1 MKFIKVDLTTQD
13 VTAIAMP
20 EKFAGCGGR
29 ELTSRFINA
38 QVPPDCN
45 PVGAENK
52 LILAPGILSGTS
64 LVNTGRLSI
73 GAKSPL
79 TGGIKESNVGGTIAH
94 HLARMNVA
102 AVTIEGQSQDDRL
115 FILRI
120 DKNGNANLIDASDYR
135 GLRTYR
141 LVDKLTARY
150 GRENGILC
158 IGPAGESLMNIA
170 SIQVCDTDGRPCRAA
185 GRGGLGAVMGSK
197 GIKAILVDS
206 QKKKPVPLADP
217 ESFKEAAKTF
227 AGAIREV
234 PFSGKAL
241 PAFGTAA
248 LMGPVNSL
256 GAFPCYNAT
265 QGVFEKWEK
274 IGGEALAARIQKR
287 GGKAQ
292 HMGCSQCIILCSN
305 EYVDEAGTYITSSL
319 EYETLW
325 ATGGMCGIDDLD
337 VIARMDYLCDDIGV
351 DTISTG
357 VAIAVMMDAD
367 AGPLQFGDG
376 KAALDLIEE
385 IGWRSETGQL
395 IGKGPVAVGKQ
406 LGHSRVAACKGQSIA
421 AYDPRGIQGMAV
433 TYATCPMGADH
444 TAGNLIGESLSGK
457 IDPLLPEGQVE
468 ISRNKQFTVAGID
481 ALGLC
486 LFTAAAA
493 SSEILAKLVNAK
505 LGTDLTPQVLE
516 NRWRRILEVELEFN
530 KKAGFTREDDR
541 LPEFLYKE
549 PLPPHNKVVQIKNSA
564 IDRTFDF

>member
-1 MKFIKVDLTTQD
+1 MKIIKVDMTTQD
-13 VTAIAMP
+13 VTTVDMP
-20 EKFAGCGGR
+20 GKYAGFGGR
-29 ELTSRFINA
+29 ELTSHFIHE

-45 PVGAENK
+45 PVGADNK

-102 AVTIEGQSQDDRL
+102 AITIEGQPEDGRL

-120 DKNGNANLIDASDYR
+120 DANGSANLIEASDCK

-141 LVDKLTARY
+141 LVDKLTARF
-150 GRENGILC
+150 GSANGILC
-158 IGPAGESLMNIA
+158 IGPAGESLMKIA
-170 SIQVCDTDGRPCRAA
+170 SIQASDVDGRPCRAA

-197 GIKAILVDS
+197 GVRAIVVDA

-217 ESFKEAAKTF
+217 EDFKAAAKLF
-227 AGAIREV
+227 ASAIREV

-241 PAFGTAA
+241 PAFGTAT
-248 LMGPVNSL
+248 LMAPVNSL

-265 QGVFEKWEK
+265 QGVFENWEK

-287 GGKAQ
+287 GGKTQ
-292 HMGCSQCIILCSN
+292 HMGCSQCIIFCSN
-305 EYVDEAGTYITSSL
+305 EYVDEAGAYVTASL

-337 VIARMDYLCDDIGV
+337 VIARLDYLCDDIGV

-357 VAIAVMMDAD
+357 VAIAVMMDA
-367 AGPLQFGDG
+367 GRLKFGDG
-376 KAALDLIEE
+376 DAALGLMEE
-385 IGWRSETGQL
+385 IGRGSQTGRL
-395 IGKGPVAVGKQ
+395 IGSGPVAVGKN

-433 TYATCPMGADH
+433 TYATSPMGADH

-468 ISRNKQFTVAGID
+468 LSRNKQFVVAGID

-493 SSEILAKLVNAK
+493 SSEILARLVSAKRGTKLMPQ
-505 LGTDLTPQVLE
+505 DLE
-516 NRWRRILEVELEFN
+516 KRWRRILEVELAFN
-530 KKAGFTREDDR
+530 RKAGFTRDDDR
-541 LPEFLYKE
+541 LPDFFYQE
-549 PLPPHNKVVQIKNSA
+549 PLPPHNKVVQIKDSA

>member
-1 MKFIKVDLTTQD
+1 MTTQD
-13 VTAIAMP
+13 VTTIAVP
-20 EKFAGCGGR
+20 DKFAGCGGR
-29 ELTSRFINA
+29 EFTSRFIND
-38 QVPPDCN
+38 QVPPDCH

-102 AVTIEGQSQDDRL
+102 AVTIEGQPQEDRL

-120 DKNGNANLIDASDYR
+120 DENGNANLIDASDYK

-141 LVDKLTARY
+141 LVDKLAARY

-158 IGPAGESLMNIA
+158 IGPAGESLMKIA
-170 SIQVCDTDGRPCRAA
+170 SIQASDTDGRPCRAA
-185 GRGGLGAVMGSK
+185 GRGGLGAVMGAK
-197 GIKAILVDS
+197 GIKAILVDA
-206 QKKKPVPLADP
+206 QKKKPVPLAEP
-217 ESFKEAAKTF
+217 EAFKDAAKTF
-227 AGAIREV
+227 AGAIREM

-265 QGVFEKWEK
+265 QGVFENWEK

-287 GGKAQ
+287 GGKTR
-292 HMGCSQCIILCSN
+292 HMGCSQCIIFCSN
-305 EYVDEAGTYITSSL
+305 EYVDEAGTYVTSSL

-337 VIARMDYLCDDIGV
+337 VIARLDYLCDDIGV

-357 VAIAVMMDAD
+357 VAIAVMMDA
-367 AGPLQFGDG
+367 GRLKFGDG
-376 KAALDLIEE
+376 EAALGLMEE
-385 IGWRSETGQL
+385 IGQGSQTGQL
-395 IGKGPVAVGKQ
+395 IGRGPVAVGKH
-406 LGHSRVAACKGQSIA
+406 LGHLRVAACKGQSIA

-457 IDPLLPEGQVE
+457 IDPLLPEGQVAL
-468 ISRNKQFTVAGID
+468 SRNKQFAVAGID

-493 SSEILAKLVNAK
+493 SSEILTRLVNAK
-505 LGTDLTPQVLE
+505 LGTKLKPRDLE
-516 NRWRRILEVELEFN
+516 DRWRRILEVELEFN
-530 KKAGFTREDDR
+530 RKAGFTREDDR
-541 LPEFLYKE
+541 LPDFFYKE
-549 PLPPHNKVVQIKNSA
+549 PLPPHNKVVQIDGRA
-564 IDRTFDF
+564 IDRTFDFQ

>member
-1 MKFIKVDLTTQD
+1 MKLIKVDMTTQS
-13 VTAIAMP
+13 VTTIAVP
-20 EKFAGCGGR
+20 EKLAGCGGR
-29 ELTSRFINA
+29 ELTSRFIND

-45 PVGAENK
+45 PVGAKNK
-52 LILAPGILSGTS
+52 LILAPGLLSGTS

-102 AVTIEGQSQDDRL
+102 AVIIEGQPRDDRL

-120 DKNGNANLIDASDYR
+120 DENGNANLIEAADYR

-158 IGPAGESLMNIA
+158 IGPAGEFLMNIA
-170 SIQVCDTDGRPCRAA
+170 SIQASDTDGRPCRAA
-185 GRGGLGAVMGSK
+185 GRGGLGAVMRAK
-197 GIKAILVDS
+197 GIKAILVDA

-217 ESFKEAAKTF
+217 EDFKEAAKTF
-227 AGAIREV
+227 AGAIREM

-265 QGVFEKWEK
+265 QGVFENWEK

-287 GGKAQ
+287 GGKTQ
-292 HMGCSQCIILCSN
+292 HMGCSQCIIFCSN
-305 EYVDEAGTYITSSL
+305 EYVDEAGTYVTSSL

-337 VIARMDYLCDDIGV
+337 VIARLDYLCDDIGV

-357 VAIAVMMDAD
+357 VAIAVMMDA
-367 AGPLQFGDG
+367 GRLKFGDG
-376 KAALDLIEE
+376 EAALGLMEE
-385 IGWRSETGQL
+385 IGQGSQTGQL
-395 IGKGPVAVGKQ
+395 IGSGPVAVGKH

-468 ISRNKQFTVAGID
+468 LSRNKQFAVAGID

-493 SSEILAKLVNAK
+493 SSEILARLVNAK
-505 LGTDLTPQVLE
+505 LGTKFKPRDLE
-516 NRWRRILEVELEFN
+516 DRWRGILEVELEFN

-541 LPEFLYKE
+541 LPDFFYKE
-549 PLPPHNKVVQIKNSA
+549 PLPPHNKVVQIKGSD

>member
-1 MKFIKVDLTTQD
+1 MKFIKVDMTTQD
-13 VTAIAMP
+13 VTIIEVP
-20 EKFAGCGGR
+20 EKFTGFGGR
-29 ELTSRFINA
+29 ELTSHFIND

-45 PVGAENK
+45 PVGADNK

-102 AVTIEGQSQDDRL
+102 AVTIEGQPRDDRL

-120 DKNGNANLIDASDYR
+120 DENGKATLIDASGYK

-141 LVDKLTARY
+141 LVAKLTERY
-150 GRENGILC
+150 GRKNGILC

-170 SIQVCDTDGRPCRAA
+170 SIQASDTDGRPCRAA
-185 GRGGLGAVMGSK
+185 GRGGLGAVMGAK
-197 GIKAILVDS
+197 GIKAIVVDA
-206 QKKKPVPLADP
+206 QKKKPVTLADP
-217 ESFKEAAKTF
+217 ENFKESAKKF
-227 AGAIREV
+227 ASAIRAV

-265 QGVFEKWEK
+265 QGVFENWEK
-274 IGGEALAARIQKR
+274 IGGEALAARIQER
-287 GGKAQ
+287 GGKTL
-292 HMGCSQCIILCSN
+292 HSGCSQCIINCSN
-305 EYVDEAGTYITSSL
+305 EYVDETGAYVTSSL

-325 ATGGMCGIDDLD
+325 AAGGMCGIDDLD

-357 VAIAVMMDAD
+357 VAIAIMMDA
-367 AGPLQFGDG
+367 GRLKFGDG
-376 KAALDLIEE
+376 EAALGLMEE
-385 IGWRSETGQL
+385 INRGSKSGHL
-395 IGKGPVAVGKQ
+395 LGSGPVAVGKH

-457 IDPLLPEGQVE
+457 IDPLVSEGQVAL
-468 ISRNKQFTVAGID
+468 SRNKQLAVAGID

-493 SSEILAKLVNAK
+493 SGDILARLVNAK
-505 LGTDLTPQVLE
+505 LGTSLTPQDLE
-516 NRWRRILEVELEFN
+516 NRWRRIVEVELEFN
-530 KKAGFTREDDR
+530 RKAGFTRKDDR
-541 LPEFLYKE
+541 LPDFFYRE
-549 PLPPHNKVVQIKNSA
+549 PLPPHNKVVQITGDA
-564 IDRTFDF
+564 LDRTFDF